1 MLNPCELEIAL
12 FCRGLR
18 LDARASLDGSRAISR
33 TRAGLGSGL
42 ELVVPGRPG
51 GKPAIWVNAPV
62 VEPFAQRSPLVL
74 HGSRAGGY
82 VIVDE
87 RDDERYPVTL
97 PAAPRWYAATTTAG
111 TPMHRV
117 GVLQGTYLGIYVNP
131 VCAFWNFSPSLNCR
145 FCTTGANVGGA
156 ESARKAIPDV
166 VDVCRAARDE
176 SGITFVH
183 LNGGY
188 QGSKGIEFV
197 EPFIRAIKEDVGL
210 LVGVQLTPEAD
221 LSRYDRLIRLG
232 VDHFS
237 LCFELFDEEWF
248 ARICPGKAE
257 RIGQHRFFEVLEYC
271 AARMPRGSVSGE
283 IIAGIEPIERT
294 LEAID
299 YITSLGAFPT
309 VCVFRPTLD
318 SDMADWPPP
327 AEEDIGRVM
336 AHVYRACRRH
346 WIPIGAAPNIEVSLV
361 VNPDDTAYLAEPG
374 LRTTAYEWYRKA
386 VKLAAA
392 PMFRRR
398 MRPRTVA

>member
-18 LDARASLDGSRAISR
+18 LAGGTSLEGSRAISR

-42 ELVVPGRPG
+42 ELVVG
-51 GKPAIWVNAPV
+51 GEPRRKPAIWVNAPV
-62 VEPFAQRSPLVL
+62 VEPFARRSPLVL
-74 HGSRAGGY
+74 HGSPASGY
-82 VIVDE
+82 LLEDE
-87 RDDERYPVTL
+87 RDGHRYPVTL
-97 PAAPRWYAATTTAG
+97 PREPAWYARTTSAG

-131 VCAFWNFSPSLNCR
+131 VCAFWTSSLNCR
-145 FCTTGANVGGA
+145 FCTTGSNVGA
-156 ESARKAIPDV
+156 NESPRKTIADV
-166 VDVCRAARDE
+166 VEVCRAARDE

-197 EPFIRAIKEDVGL
+197 EPFVRAIKEDVGL

-221 LSRYDRLIRLG
+221 LSRYDRLIALG

-248 ARICPGKAE
+248 ARICPGKAQ
-257 RIGQHRFFEVLEYC
+257 RIGQHLFFEVLEYC

-283 IIAGIEPIERT
+283 IIAGLEPVERT
-294 LEAID
+294 IDAID

-309 VCVFRPTLD
+309 VCVFRPTID

-327 AEEDIGRVM
+327 DEAAIRRVM

-374 LRTTAYEWYRKA
+374 LHTTAYEWYRKA
-386 VKLAAA
+386 VKFAAA
-392 PMFRRR
+392 PLFRWRMRRR
-398 MRPRTVA
+398 VAA